1 MLIKN
6 TTKKAL
12 LAENAKLCRNI
23 FSKSLGLM
31 FSKKITSLIF
41 AFEKE
46 KIIPLHMFFVFY
58 PIDILFL
65 DKNLA
70 VVEIKKNFR
79 PFSFYTPKKK
89 AAFVIELPQGAINK
103 TKTEVGDKINF

>member
-12 LAENAKLCRNI
+12 LAENAKPCRNI
-23 FSKSLGLM
+23 FLKSLGLM

-46 KIIPLHMFFVFY
+46 KIIPLHMFFVFF
-58 PIDILFL
+58 PIDVLFL
-65 DKNLA
+65 DAKRK
-70 VVEIKKNFR
+70 VVDMKQNFE
-79 PFSFYTPKKK
+79 PWTAYYSPKKSRY
-89 AAFVIELPQGAINK
+89 VIEAAAGIIAR
-103 TKTEVGDKINF
+103 TKTRLGDLIKF